1 MLYSIYELIHCIME
15 KLIAHSIKP
24 IKILF
29 LIVFGFFVLQSCT
42 IQQEVVKQYE
52 RYNDSVSVLVL
63 PPLNIQKSSLVIQ
76 RLFPQ
81 FPQLSPALQ
90 DTDWAHQT
98 KFLDAFVDSVI
109 LKNYYENL
117 FQTFKLSGVKVYS
130 ESQIDE
136 FNNLK
141 TPKWVVRVGQFQLE
155 EDKQKVDFSKEIS
168 GQEELY
174 KDMEVEVLTINVWFE
189 IFKSLSDTSPVN
201 VLYGKKSISDVV
213 DGRFFSTGDNNNQYE
228 FRFKRIDVKKEDVA
242 PLSVDAGKQNAQQL
256 ADYFFN
262 KYVRLL
268 YPESERYF
276 GYNLKT
282 QSLYYPED
290 EMQLIEMK

>member
-1 MLYSIYELIHCIME
+1 MK
-15 KLIAHSIKP
+15 KLITHSTKH
-24 IKILF
+24 IKIGL
-29 LIVFGFFVLQSCT
+29 LIVFSFIIVHSCT

-52 RYNDSVSVLVL
+52 RYTDSVSVLIL
-63 PPLNIQKSSLVIQ
+63 SPLTIQKSSLVIQ

-81 FPQLSPALQ
+81 FPQLSPELQ
-90 DTDWAHQT
+90 DTVWYHQT
-98 KFLDAFVDSVI
+98 KLLDVVADSVI

-117 FQTFKLSGVKVYS
+117 FETFKLSGVKVYL

-174 KDMEVEVLTINVWFE
+174 KDMEVEVLTINVWLE
-189 IFKSLSDTSPVN
+189 IFKSLSDSVPVN

-213 DGRFFSTGDNNNQYE
+213 DGRFFSTGDNNQYE
-228 FRFKRIDVKKEDVA
+228 FRFKRTDIKKEDVA

-262 KYVRLL
+262 KYMRIL

-282 QSLYYPED
+282 QSLYYPAD

>member
-1 MLYSIYELIHCIME
+1 MFLSIGM
-15 KLIAHSIKP
+15 
-24 IKILF
+24 
-29 LIVFGFFVLQSCT
+29 LQSCT
-42 IQQEVVKQYE
+42 IQQELVKQYE
-52 RYNDSVSVLVL
+52 HYNDSVSVLIL

-76 RLFPQ
+76 QLFPQ
-81 FPQLSPALQ
+81 FSQLSPDLQ
-90 DTDWAHQT
+90 DTVWFHQT
-98 KFLDAFVDSVI
+98 KFLDVIPDTVI

-117 FQTFKLSGVKVYS
+117 FETFKLSGAKVYS
-130 ESQIDE
+130 ESQIEE

-174 KDMEVEVLTINVWFE
+174 KDMEIEVLTINVWIE
-189 IFKSLSDTSPVN
+189 IFKSISDTTLIN
-201 VLYGKKSISDVV
+201 VLYGKKSISDVI
-213 DGRFFSTGDNNNQYE
+213 DGRFFSTGDNNNQFE
-228 FRFKRIDVKKEDVA
+228 FRFKRTDVKKEDVVT
-242 PLSVDAGKQNAQQL
+242 LSIDAGKQNAQQI

-290 EMQLIEMK
+290 QMQLIEMK